1 MCVGGGVVQY
11 FVLCQNQQQHKT
23 REGSNY
29 STLSQRFESIYS
41 AMKLLAPGLMQIS
54 DYICYKLYVNHHSA
68 RGMFHFFLALS
79 YLTL

>member
-1 MCVGGGVVQY
+1 VWGEGGGGGVQY

-54 DYICYKLYVNHHSA
+54 DYICYKLYVNHHSEHV
-68 RGMFHFFLALS
+68 MFQFF
-79 YLTL
+79 